1 MDESRKLSSASQAEF
16 ASHRTPGTLC
26 AAAGGRIVDHVM
38 AVYRTTFPIDAS
50 SEVVW
55 GVLVDFGRYSEWNSS
70 LPSIAG
76 DCRVGSTVSMTLAM
90 PGRPSAKVKA
100 ELTEVVPQQR
110 LVWHGQGRG

>member
-1 MDESRKLSSASQAEF
+1 MEVSPTRAVSIAQLSLAGSVRIP
-16 ASHRTPGTLC
+16 SH
-26 AAAGGRIVDHVM
+26 AGNALRGRRRPDRLTDVM

-55 GVLVDFGRYSEWNSS
+55 GVLVDFERYSEWNPS

-76 DCRVGSTVSMTLAM
+76 DLRVGSTVSMTLAM
-90 PGRPSAKVKA
+90 PGRPSPKVKA

-110 LVWHGQGRG
+110 